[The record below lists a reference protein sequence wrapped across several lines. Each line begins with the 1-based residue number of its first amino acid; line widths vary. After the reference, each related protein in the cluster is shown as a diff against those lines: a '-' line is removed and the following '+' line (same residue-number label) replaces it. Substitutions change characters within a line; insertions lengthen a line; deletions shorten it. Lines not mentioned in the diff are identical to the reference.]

1 MVAGYKVASLA
12 DLHVITLYKHS
23 IYCFDNLR
31 NETFLLHELVY
42 LYSKI
47 LYELLQYIHIVKF
60 CTIYL
65 YSYNLY

>member
-31 NETFLLHELVY
+31 NETFLL
-42 LYSKI
+42 
-47 LYELLQYIHIVKF
+47 YELLQYIHIVKF

-65 YSYNLY
+65 YSNNLY